1 MEFAANNNK
10 CSIIIPVYHGAK
22 YILNLISQIEVCAQ
36 YASNVDFELILSND
50 APNEPLADKM
60 TSPHISIKVINTTQ
74 NRGIHGARVRGL
86 QNSTGDYVLFLDQD
100 DKIMPAYFFSQ
111 LKAIGSADAVICNAL
126 SGGQLKYNTDRPL
139 YKAADRTCMINEGC
153 MILSPGQVLMRRTA
167 IPKVWVDNIMQH
179 NGADDWLLWLCMHSA
194 RKQFVINQDVLFIR
208 EIHYHNASFDSLK
221 MAESER
227 EVVEIIE
234 SQALLYEEERK
245 RLRELL
251 SEIQEKRIRETEKFK
266 KMFFIQND
274 WFLAC
279 CRGQTIAGYLRERQ
293 VKQVVIYGYGY
304 LGKALYQNLKKSDI
318 RIVYVI
324 DKNAD
329 YLNASI
335 PLHTLQ
341 DTLSPTDVVIV
352 TLVSENREKIT
363 AQLREKLESKIYWL
377 EDIVS
382 ELKEEYEKSS
392 MRCKDAQ
399 NICYHSGL

>member
-1 MEFAANNNK
+1 LDKIK
-10 CSIIIPVYHGAK
+10 CSIIIPLYYGKK
-22 YILNLISQIEVCAQ
+22 YISRLTACVEVCAK
-36 YASNVDFELILSND
+36 YSSNIHLELIFSND
-50 APNEPLADKM
+50 VPDEELEDDLK
-60 TSPHISIKVINTTQ
+60 SHLISIRVLNTNQ

-100 DKIMPAYFFSQ
+100 DKIVPAYFFSQ
-111 LKAIGSADAVICNAL
+111 LRAIGFADAVICNAL

-208 EIHYHNASFDSLK
+208 EIHYHNISFDSLK

-245 RLRELL
+245 RLQELL
-251 SEIQEKRIRETEKFK
+251 PEIQKKRIRETEKFK

-279 CRGQTIAGYLRERQ
+279 GRGQTIAGYLRERQ
-293 VKQVVIYGYGY
+293 VKQAAIYGYGY
-304 LGKALYQNLKKSDI
+304 LGKALLQNLEKSEI
-318 RIVYVI
+318 RIIYVI

-329 YLNASI
+329 YLNASV
-335 PLHTLQ
+335 PLYTLQ
-341 DTLSPTDVVIV
+341 DTLDKTDAVIV
-352 TLVSENREKIT
+352 TLVSENRETIA
-363 AQLREKLESKIYWL
+363 AQLREKLESEIYWL